1 MYFGLTIIFISMF
14 FTGIILDFFTI
25 LFTGKNLNN
34 TSGIHGILTFI
45 WFAPTLSFGIYI
57 GLEFLIPGVKK
68 ELKNSILFTYII
80 LAIIFDLFLFLDPF
94 GTVDYKM
101 PSKSGENL
109 IDNVLI
115 IGSPASILVM
125 IFFATA
131 ILFYVVRFLYG
142 SVKSTGL
149 LREKFTRLTIC
160 FILLIGFGT
169 VDILFFLPTIILIIV
184 RYGMVV
190 SGLFFVLGVKKEEA
204 PTKPKEVIHDDEVES
219 GVLTTSLSK
228 VLLYSRP
235 SDISTKDIELY
246 RKQTICLVCKKKL
259 KGFIDVF
266 ICPKCKSFY
275 CDKCAQI
282 LTQLENMCWS
292 CNNPIDDSKPI
303 KPFKI
308 EEEDIDISISEGS
321 RKTLREE

>member
-1 MYFGLTIIFISMF
+1 LYFGLTIIFISMF

-125 IFFATA
+125 IFFITAT
-131 ILFYVVRFLYG
+131 LFFVVRFLYG

-204 PTKPKEVIHDDEVES
+204 PTQREEVIHDDEVES
-219 GVLTTSLSK
+219 EVLTTSLSE
-228 VLLYSRP
+228 VLSYSRP

-308 EEEDIDISISEGS
+308 EEDDIDISISEGS

>member
-1 MYFGLTIIFISMF
+1 MF
-14 FTGIILDFFTI
+14 FTGIVSDFLIIL
-25 LFTGKNLNN
+25 LTGKNLNN
-34 TSGIHGILTFI
+34 TTGIHGILTFM
-45 WFAPTLSFGIYI
+45 WFAPTLAFGIYI
-57 GLEFLIPGVKK
+57 GIEFLMPTVKK
-68 ELKNSILFTYII
+68 ELKNSILFTYVV
-80 LAIIFDLFLFLDPF
+80 LALIFDLLLFLDPF
-94 GTVDYKM
+94 GTVDYKF

-109 IDNVLI
+109 IDNILI
-115 IGSPASILVM
+115 IGSPASIFLM
-125 IFFATA
+125 IFLITA
-131 ILFYVVRFLYG
+131 IILYVIRFLYG
-142 SVKSTGL
+142 TVKSSGL
-149 LREKFTRLTIC
+149 LRGKFTSLTIC

-169 VDILFFLPTIILIIV
+169 LDILFFLPTIILIFV
-184 RYGMVV
+184 RFGMVI
-190 SGLFFVLGVKKEEA
+190 SGLFYILGIKKEE
-204 PTKPKEVIHDDEVES
+204 TSQSEEDIHTDDVQAEFQK
-219 GVLTTSLSK
+219 TSLSK
-228 VLLYSRP
+228 LLSYSRP
-235 SDISTKDIELY
+235 ADISIEDIDLY

>member
-25 LFTGKNLNN
+25 LFTDKNLNN

-131 ILFYVVRFLYG
+131 ILFFVVRFLYG

-160 FILLIGFGT
+160 FVLLIGFGT

-204 PTKPKEVIHDDEVES
+204 STQPDEVIHDDEVES
-219 GVLTTSLSK
+219 EVLTSSLSE
-228 VLLYSRP
+228 VLSYSRP

-266 ICPKCKSFY
+266 ICPNCKSFY
-275 CDKCAQI
+275 CDNCAQI

-308 EEEDIDISISEGS
+308 EEDIDISISEGS